1 MSLIR
6 KKTAIAIAVLALV
19 AAACS
24 STSLAATVDAAEI
37 DDQSVLALGGQTGDE
52 GRVDGELFRQSLTF
66 LVLQAA
72 LVSAA
77 QSDFGIDNLLT
88 DEGRSA
94 FLANATDGELE
105 AVDSEIAAG
114 IAQGRDPA
122 AVEDFIVTQ
131 VALRSLVR
139 KAITHI
145 DAVVEAAWEQDADAL
160 VTVCASHILVASEA
174 EANDVIDRIKAGEAF
189 EDVATEV
196 SLDTQSPGGALP
208 CPTHVFTFVQS
219 FADVVGVQPV
229 GELSDPVATDFGFHV
244 VRVDQRDAP
253 GSLEELKGDPERWI
267 PVQLIDAEYTEWLDD
282 AVGRADIWI
291 RSQIGH
297 WNPQLDSVGPPPAS
311 P

>member
-1 MSLIR
+1 MALIR
-6 KKTAIAIAVLALV
+6 NRAAIVV
-19 AAACS
+19 AALAVVASGCS
-24 STSLAATVDAAEI
+24 SSSLAATVDAARIE
-37 DDQSVLALGGQTGDE
+37 DQSVLALGGQTGDQ

-77 QSDFGIDNLLT
+77 QADFGLDDLLT
-88 DEGRSA
+88 DEGRAA
-94 FLANATDGELE
+94 FLTTATDREIE

-139 KAITHI
+139 KAITNI
-145 DAVVEAAWEQDADAL
+145 DAVVEAAWEQNPDAL
-160 VTVCASHILVASEA
+160 VTVCASHILVATEA
-174 EANDVIDRIKAGEAF
+174 EANAVIERVDGGEAF
-189 EDVATEV
+189 EDVAADV

-219 FADVVGVQPV
+219 FADVVGVQPI
-229 GELSDPVATDFGFHV
+229 GELSDPVETGFGFHV

-253 GSLEELKGDPERWI
+253 ASLEELKSDPERWI
-267 PVQLIDAEYTEWLDD
+267 PVQLIDAEYTAWLDD
-282 AVGRADIWI
+282 AVARADIWI